1 MAKVADELLGYIVD
15 RLDIGVVILN
25 QDLEVQLWNRFM
37 AANSG
42 KAADDVIGKKLPE
55 LFPELPVRWLKKKI
69 DSVFILKNRAFTA
82 WQQRPFLFQFNH
94 NRPVTGG
101 VEHMYQN
108 CTFIPIKDA
117 SGEVSLV
124 CMTLQDVTD
133 EGISQKLLQATMMRL
148 EESSRTD
155 GLTQLLNRSYWEFC
169 LARELKRFN
178 RYGNQ
183 ASLIMFDLDH
193 FKSINDS
200 YGHLAGDEV
209 LRRVADTLMETVR
222 ETDISGR
229 YGGEE
234 FGVIVTESDIE
245 GAKLLAERI
254 RKNIE
259 ALDIVYDGNAIP
271 VTVSLG
277 VTEFQASTT
286 THEELLSR
294 ADQALYESK
303 ENGRNRFSVFEEM
316 DS

>member
-1 MAKVADELLGYIVD
+1 MAKVADELLGFIVD
-15 RLDIGVVILN
+15 RLDIGVVIFN

-42 KAADDVIGKKLPE
+42 KSAEEVIGNKLPD

-69 DSVFILKNRAFTA
+69 DSVFILKNSAFTA
-82 WQQRPFLFQFNH
+82 WQQRPFLFQFAH

-108 CTFIPIKDA
+108 CTFIPLKDS
-117 SGEVSLV
+117 SGDVNLV

-133 EGISQKLLQATMMRL
+133 EGISQKLLQATMLRL

-178 RYGNQ
+178 RYGNR

-193 FKSINDS
+193 FKSINDN

-209 LRRVADTLMETVR
+209 LRRVAETLRDTVR

-234 FGVIVTESDIE
+234 FGVIVTESDVE

-259 ALDIVYDGNAIP
+259 ALDIVHESHKIP

-277 VTEFQASTT
+277 VTEFQVSISN
-286 THEELLSR
+286 HEEVISR

-303 ENGRNRFSVFEEM
+303 ENGRNRFTVFEEM